1 MKKALRFMCMAMA
14 VTGMG
19 ATAYAQEDSY
29 PSKPVKVLV
38 GFAPG
43 GAVDT
48 AGRLMASEL
57 QKALGKS
64 FVVENKPGAGGL
76 LALMEGARAPA
87 DGYTIVVGSAG
98 PLTVSPVL
106 FKNQN
111 FDPLKSLDPIALY
124 MYTPGI
130 VVAKNDL
137 KVTDLKGLVA
147 ASKAGSLN
155 MASAGTG
162 SVLHLMGEHF
172 QERINVKWVHIPY
185 KGSSP
190 ALADMM
196 GGRVDVMLDVLPS
209 SAPLVKGGQIKAL
222 AVTSK
227 RRNPQLPDVPT
238 VAEQGFGDIEL
249 GSWMGML
256 VPKGTPPAIVAKLNK
271 ALNDSLQNPEV
282 QKKVASLGSETEGG
296 SAEMLA
302 ERIAR
307 ETKVWRAVIEKNGI
321 EAQ

>member
-14 VTGMG
+14 VTGV
-19 ATAYAQEDSY
+19 TAAAQAQEDSY

-130 VVAKNDL
+130 VVVKNDL
-137 KVTDLKGLVA
+137 KVSNLKGLVE
-147 ASKAGSLN
+147 ASKSASLN

-172 QERINVKWVHIPY
+172 QERVNVKWVHIPY

-271 ALNDSLQNPEV
+271 ALNASLKNPEV
-282 QKKVASLGSETEGG
+282 QNKVASLGSETEGG
-296 SAEMLA
+296 TPEMLA

-307 ETKVWRAVIEKNGI
+307 ETKVWREVIEKNNI